1 MTKRTATLALTL
13 PPRDDGT
20 PAYRWLGNAIRAA
33 ILEGRLRPGAR
44 LPATRDLGNQY
55 GLARGTILSAFDQL
69 RAEGYLRARVGAGT
83 FVNEVLPDEL
93 LHVGNRPSRA
103 PAAAPAPARR
113 LSEFGRRAEPLAC
126 YPPGQ
131 ARAFR
136 SNQPALDL
144 FPTTIWAQL
153 AGRRMRRATTSLLLD
168 CSAMGWRPLQEAVAG
183 YLTTSR
189 GVVCEPEQVVI
200 VSGAQEA
207 LDLAARVLVDPGD
220 TVCMEDPGYHG
231 ALRVF
236 EAHQARVCSVPVDG
250 DGMTIPTE
258 SDGVRLA
265 YVTPAHQF
273 PLGFTMTLCRRLEL
287 LDWARASG
295 AVVFED
301 DYDSEYRFTGKPTP
315 ALQGLDR
322 HGVVLFAGT
331 FSKVLFPSLRI
342 GYLVVPADLVDPF
355 EAAKSVTSRHAPVL
369 EQAVL
374 CDFITE
380 GHFGRHLR
388 RMREVY
394 AERLAVLQ
402 ESARSELAG
411 LLEIAGIEGGLQTA
425 GWLADGID
433 GEDAVAA
440 AAARGV
446 DVASLSRYAR
456 RPLGREGLSLGFAA
470 VDADEI
476 RRGVRDLA
484 AALATLRR

>member
-13 PPRDDGT
+13 PPRDDGL

-44 LPATRDLGNQY
+44 LPATRDLGSQY

-69 RAEGYLRARVGAGT
+69 RSEGYLRARVGAGT

-93 LHVGNRPSRA
+93 LHVGNQPSRV
-103 PAAAPAPARR
+103 AAHAPAPARR
-113 LSEFGRRAEPLAC
+113 LSAFGRRAAPLDC

-220 TVCMEDPGYHG
+220 TICMEDPGYHG
-231 ALRVF
+231 ARRVF
-236 EAHQARVCSVPVDG
+236 EAHQARICSVPVDD

-258 SDGVRLA
+258 ADVRLA

-273 PLGFTMTLCRRLEL
+273 PLGVTMALCRRLEL

-301 DYDSEYRFTGKPTP
+301 DYDSEYRFTGKPMP

-322 HGVVLFAGT
+322 HGAVLFAGT
-331 FSKVLFPSLRI
+331 FSKVLYPSLRI
-342 GYLVVPADLVDPF
+342 AYLVVPPDLVDPF
-355 EAAKSVTSRHAPVL
+355 AAAKSVTSRHAPVL

-402 ESARSELAG
+402 ESARHELGG
-411 LLEIAGIEGGLQTA
+411 LLEIAGIEAGLQTA
-425 GWLADGID
+425 GWLGDGID
-433 GEDAVAA
+433 GDAAVAA
-440 AAARGV
+440 AARHGV
-446 DVASLSRYAR
+446 DVASLSRYAE
-456 RPLGREGLSLGFAA
+456 RPLARQGLSLGFAA
-470 VDADEI
+470 VDPDEI
-476 RRGVRDLA
+476 RRGVSDLA
-484 AALATLRR
+484 AALAPLRR